1 MLSLLFIDDDTREV
15 GILSQA
21 LSGYNVIGCSS
32 GAEGLQKLADS
43 AIDLVLLDLHLP
55 DMDGFTVLRHLQ
67 EFNVDRPRISGVPV
81 IILSAFGNPDNVVK
95 AIHLGAEDFVEK
107 PYTLA
112 RLTQAIE
119 KALFPIPSR
128 NGMGESLG
136 EKTPLLMSS
145 PTAEETDRAA
155 GTSPRTQTVG
165 RVGKNGGEDPLEKF
179 VGSSKRVQL
188 LKTRLRLYASNSE
201 PVLLIGESGTGKEI
215 LARALHALSPRRRGP
230 FKALNTGALPE
241 SLVESELYGTA
252 SGAFTDA
259 VPRPGWFE
267 QADGGTLFLDEIGE
281 MPPAA
286 QVKMLRLLEERAL
299 TRVGGRRRICIDT
312 RVVCATNKP
321 IHKMVKKGTFR
332 HDLYHRINT
341 LTISI
346 PPLRERMEDIP
357 EIALFFFQQEGVG
370 PSRVSQN
377 IMEKLLRWSW
387 PGNVRELKNTIKR
400 AVVLANG
407 GVIKAK
413 HIILSEE
420 LLGDP
425 PVDDILPN
433 SVSRK
438 V

>member
-119 KALFPIPSR
+119 KALFPIPPRADIPSMTD
-128 NGMGESLG
+128 MGDSLR
-136 EKTPLLMSS
+136 EEAPLLGSS
-145 PTAEETDRAA
+145 PKAEATD
-155 GTSPRTQTVG
+155 TIG

-312 RVVCATNKP
+312 RVLCATNKP

-377 IMEKLLRWSW
+377 IME
-387 PGNVRELKNTIKR
+387 
-400 AVVLANG
+400 
-407 GVIKAK
+407 
-413 HIILSEE
+413 
-420 LLGDP
+420 
-425 PVDDILPN
+425 
-433 SVSRK
+433 
-438 V
+438 

>member
-1 MLSLLFIDDDTREV
+1 
-15 GILSQA
+15 
-21 LSGYNVIGCSS
+21 
-32 GAEGLQKLADS
+32 
-43 AIDLVLLDLHLP
+43 
-55 DMDGFTVLRHLQ
+55 
-67 EFNVDRPRISGVPV
+67 
-81 IILSAFGNPDNVVK
+81 
-95 AIHLGAEDFVEK
+95 
-107 PYTLA
+107 
-112 RLTQAIE
+112 
-119 KALFPIPSR
+119 
-128 NGMGESLG
+128 
-136 EKTPLLMSS
+136 
-145 PTAEETDRAA
+145 
-155 GTSPRTQTVG
+155 
-165 RVGKNGGEDPLEKF
+165 
-179 VGSSKRVQL
+179 
-188 LKTRLRLYASNSE
+188 SNSE
-201 PVLLIGESGTGKEI
+201 PVLLTGESGTGKEI

-387 PGNVRELKNTIKR
+387 PGNVRELKNTVKR

-407 GVIKAK
+407 GAIKAK